1 MCHTS
6 TYEVRCSGC
15 GETLEHRLEIDQ
27 MCNGKRKIN
36 SCTLIP
42 PVNVHLDWLDP
53 NNCLVCIAKPDI
65 LEAIENDRKKK
76 AEAEEKAEEIRR
88 KLEDE
93 EDDMIMEKK
102 GRVAKW
108 VDETVGRK
116 RSKSTSD

>member
-27 MCNGKRKIN
+27 MCRGKRRIN
-36 SCTLIP
+36 SCTLIV

-53 NNCLVCIAKPDI
+53 SNCLVCLAKPDI
-65 LEAIENDRKKK
+65 LEAIEEDRKKR
-76 AEAEEKAEEIRR
+76 AEAKQKADMIWW
-88 KLEDE
+88 KGEDE
-93 EDDMIMEKK
+93 EDKMREEKK
-102 GRVAKW
+102 GRVEKW

-116 RSKSTSD
+116 RSKSISN